1 MPYQTILYDRKDK
14 IATITLNRPEKL
26 NTIRAPMP
34 DEVEQAVIEANADPE
49 VRVIVLKGAGKSF
62 CAGYDFSGAGRPR
75 EAGLPGGGQW
85 DPGMDM
91 VMMTSPFTGPTPKFM
106 SLWYSHKPV
115 IAQVHGWCVGG
126 GTDMVLCA
134 DIIIATEDAKFG
146 IPYARAWG
154 CALSGM
160 WIYRLNLSW
169 AKRLML
175 TGDEIDAGTAER
187 IGLINKAVPADKL
200 EDEVQYLSQ
209 RLAKIPVTQLAAM
222 KLVINQTYENMG
234 LHSTQLLGLILDGSM
249 RHTPEGLDF
258 VKTAY
263 EKGAGVAAEER
274 DRPFGDYRGRRWA
287 DQPGGP

>member
-1 MPYQTILYDRKDK
+1 MPYETILYDKKDR

-26 NTIRAPMP
+26 NTIRPPMS
-34 DEVEQAVIEANADPE
+34 DEVEQAVVEANADPE
-49 VRVIVLKGAGKSF
+49 VRVIILKGAGRAF
-62 CAGYDFSGAGRPR
+62 CAGYDFSEIGQPR
-75 EAGLPGGGQW
+75 SGPW

-91 VMMTSPFTGPTPKFM
+91 FRTTTPFTGSTPKLM
-106 SLWYSHKPV
+106 SLWYSPKPV
-115 IAQVHGWCVGG
+115 IGQIHGWCIGG
-126 GTDMVLCA
+126 GTDMVLCT
-134 DIIIATEDAKFG
+134 DIIIAAEDTQIG

-154 CALSGM
+154 CSLSGM

-175 TGDEIDAGTAER
+175 TGDAIDAKTAER

-200 EDEVQYLSQ
+200 EDEVQYLAQ
-209 RLAKIPVTQLAAM
+209 RLARIPVTQLAAM
-222 KLVINQTYENMG
+222 KLVINQAYENMG

-249 RHTPEGLDF
+249 RNTPEGLAF

-274 DRPFGDYRGRRWA
+274 DKPFGDYRGRHGVG
-287 DQPGGP
+287 QPGGPEVRAP